1 MLTALRASTIFMFL
15 FPIVFQPALP
25 RPIIIILFLID
36 FVLLAKTAEEEE
48 RKERNKDGTG
58 FVRHGRNTA
67 MPFDHRAYAGT
78 KSKRHDTNAS
88 FSVNWHSAE

>member
-48 RKERNKDGTG
+48 RKERRESGDGQI
-58 FVRHGRNTA
+58 RDGRVSE
-67 MPFDHRAYAGT
+67 MPIHHRSYVCT
-78 KSKRHDTNAS
+78 KSKRHDPNAS